1 MASGYP
7 IDKKQY
13 PDKDWGRPNTY
24 PKQIQTDYKP
34 VTLNTVDPFTALQNM
49 LDPWS
54 WGFDRHLELFR
65 ELEDVRIKSTYP
77 PYNIRNINDE
87 KAEIELAIAGFRK
100 NDVKITYKENVI
112 TVEGNRGED
121 DGDYSYKGIAARN
134 FTQKFAIADDVVVNG
149 ATIEDGLLTIQL
161 QRIIPDE
168 KKARTIEIN

>member
-7 IDKKQY
+7 IDKYKEQY
-13 PDKDWGRPNTY
+13 PEKDWHKKIP
-24 PKQIQTDYKP
+24 QTS
-34 VTLNTVDPFTALQNM
+34 VSLTTAVDPFTALRNM

-77 PYNIRNINDE
+77 PYNIRSIGED

-100 NDVKITYKENVI
+100 DDVKITYKENVI

-121 DGDYSYKGIAARN
+121 SADYHYKGIAARN
-134 FTQKFAIADDVVVNG
+134 FTQKFAIADDVVVNS
-149 ATIEDGLLTIQL
+149 AKIEDGLLSIEL
-161 QRIIPDE
+161 ERIIPEE
-168 KKARTIEIN
+168 KKSRVIPVQ